1 MKKLESIQE
10 FYESRFQWIPNDI
23 RNNFGHFNVFPLQS
37 PAIGLGAKPLA
48 YGRREWYNIVL
59 VFGGGTLLCSDK
71 QYPVKKKSHR
81 IYQSLYAIWLGRKEF
96 NYKRI
101 LLSF

>member
-37 PAIGLGAKPLA
+37 PVIGAGAKPLP
-48 YGRREWYNIVL
+48 YGRREWYNL
-59 VFGGGTLLCSDK
+59 
-71 QYPVKKKSHR
+71 
-81 IYQSLYAIWLGRKEF
+81 SLIHISEPTRPY
-96 NYKRI
+96 
-101 LLSF
+101 